1 MPDIALI
8 FALVLLMGT
17 ALFFALE
24 SSSRPALGCLGLIA
38 LLAAWLVYSHNA
50 PRSAIESEFYKV
62 VTVTSPDGV
71 PMQVI
76 ATKDGPVNVNKVL
89 GGYVPEGVR
98 VHRIVYSGWRR
109 GIYWTDQA
117 PEYAI
122 ADEDVVK

>member
-1 MPDIALI
+1 MPDIAL
-8 FALVLLMGT
+8 FLALVSLLAA

-24 SSSRPALGCLGLIA
+24 SSSRPALGCLGLFA
-38 LLAAWLVYSHNA
+38 LLAAWLVYSQNS
-50 PRSAIESEFYKV
+50 PRSALESEFYKV
-62 VTVTSPDGV
+62 TTVTSPDGV

-76 ATKDGPVNVNKVL
+76 ATKNRPVNVNKVL

-109 GIYWTDQA
+109 GIYWTDQE
-117 PEYAI
+117 PEYTI